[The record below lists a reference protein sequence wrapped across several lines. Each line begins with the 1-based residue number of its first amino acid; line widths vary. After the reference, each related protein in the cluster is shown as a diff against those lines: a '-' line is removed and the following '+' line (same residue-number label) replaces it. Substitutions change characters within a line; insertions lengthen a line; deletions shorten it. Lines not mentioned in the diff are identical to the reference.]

1 MQLAKYLYYGVQMV
15 SLASFY
21 YRWENKAVL
30 GRMANTIPVAG
41 VTWLR
46 IRFRFLI
53 GIEKDT

>member
-1 MQLAKYLYYGVQMV
+1 MQLAKYLYHGVQMV

-21 YRWENKAVL
+21 YPWENKTVL

-46 IRFRFLI
+46 IRFWFQIRVK
-53 GIEKDT
+53 KDT